1 MSDTV
6 ELIKRAAL
14 EAVEASQPSG
24 IFFGLVK
31 SVNPL
36 KIALSQKLIIDS
48 STLIYLTEE
57 PSEVYSV
64 GDTVVMIRVQ
74 GGQKFVVLGK
84 AY

>member
-6 ELIKRAAL
+6 KLIKRAAL

-24 IFFGLVK
+24 IFFGSVK
-31 SVNPL
+31 ALNPF
-36 KIALSQKLIIDS
+36 KIALEQKLIIDS
-48 STLIYLTEE
+48 SSLIYLTEK
-57 PSEVYSV
+57 PSEAYSV
-64 GDTVVMIRVQ
+64 GDAVVMIRVQ